1 MSNKLET
8 YLEEISHFLS
18 GREERDEILSEIR
31 SHILEKAATE
41 HDETGNA
48 ALGKAIAAYGPPRK
62 VAEKYLDGRP
72 IIAPAYRR
80 YLFRYATL
88 LFSIHAL
95 LTVIAVLFK
104 EDFIFFPLLYMPRL
118 GVIEALMYLP
128 TAFLADLGVVALV
141 LYFITQSGKDVKLP
155 WPKFAI
161 DLDEVKPPKLGF
173 WASRIATAVGAV
185 VMLAITDFAL
195 YLFAKHHTIFFVNLD
210 FANPRPLFTPGA
222 GRRLSMIVIAM
233 FAASTLSLFVKLI
246 TRTRWVDVGSDIVS
260 LGLIGLLLRQPFDG
274 LFAVEIAGRILPK
287 TQNWAKLTILITL
300 LFIALII
307 TIDLIKNLVIIGRK
321 KLAKNTLNNGDAK
334 VLTVV

>member
-8 YLEEISHFLS
+8 YIEEISLFLS

-41 HDETGNA
+41 HGETGDA
-48 ALGKAIAAYGPPRK
+48 ALDKAIAAYGPPRK

-88 LFSIHAL
+88 LFAVHAL

-104 EDFIFFPLLYMPRL
+104 EDFIFFPFLYMPRL

-161 DLDEVKPPKLGF
+161 DLNEVKPPKKGF

-246 TRTRWVDVGSDIVS
+246 TRSRWVDVGSDIVS

-274 LFAVEIAGRILPK
+274 LFVVEIAGRLLPK
-287 TQNWAKLTILITL
+287 TQYWAKFTLLITL
-300 LFIALII
+300 LFIAVMV

-321 KLAKNTLNNGDAK
+321 KLAKNTQNNGDAK

>member
-18 GREERDEILSEIR
+18 GREEREEILSEIR
-31 SHILEKAATE
+31 SHIMEKAAAE
-41 HDETGNA
+41 HGETGDA
-48 ALGKAIAAYGPPRK
+48 AVDKVIAAYGPARR
-62 VAEKYLDGRP
+62 VAENYLDGRP
-72 IIAPAYRR
+72 IIAPGYKR
-80 YLFRYATL
+80 YLFRYTTF
-88 LFSIHAL
+88 LFAIHAF
-95 LTVIAVLFK
+95 LTVIAVVFK
-104 EDFIFFPLLYMPRL
+104 EDFIFFPFLFMPHL

-161 DLDEVKPPKLGF
+161 DLDEVKPPKMGF

-246 TRTRWVDVGSDIVS
+246 TRSRWVDVGSDIVS
-260 LGLIGLLLRQPFDG
+260 LGLIGLLLRQRFDG
-274 LFAVEIAGRILPK
+274 LFAAEIAGRLLPK
-287 TQNWAKLTILITL
+287 IQYWAKFTILITL
-300 LFIALII
+300 LFIAAMI
-307 TIDLIKNLVIIGRK
+307 TIDLIKNLVVLGRR
-321 KLAKNTLNNGDAK
+321 KLAKNTQNNGDAK
-334 VLTVV
+334 VLTVE